1 MLCGFGEESLVL
13 QGCTGGFFSPGVQ
26 LQCQLTGEPVGALWH
41 SASLKLLGQCSALF
55 GVCWKMLL
63 LLHQVNVFS
72 QIDVFFSFV
81 HINSILV
88 TYWHGAWK
96 WYFWKY
102 VREMSG
108 LNPMDFQRRWEEV
121 LVDSFLPFLEL
132 HKRVM
137 CRHTLFQSAELKQFL
152 QLFFLILV
160 TLCYIWDLNLVI
172 FNVLSS

>member
-1 MLCGFGEESLVL
+1 MFCGFGEESLVL

-108 LNPMDFQRRWEEV
+108 LNPMDFQRR
-121 LVDSFLPFLEL
+121 SFGWQLSSISGTSQAGYVSSYFIP
-132 HKRVM
+132 K
-137 CRHTLFQSAELKQFL
+137 CRTEAVSAT
-152 QLFFLILV
+152 FFLILV